1 MPKSSILDFGID
13 GNAVVSYYVFI
24 MKRVYES
31 VLREHF
37 AQNRQMVFV
46 SGPRQVGKTSLAES
60 VLPGATL
67 LNYDNQSHARIIA
80 GGPER
85 VAEFADL
92 ANPVKSSRGIVFD
105 ELHKFPKWKGL
116 LKGFFDVH
124 GKGLKVVV
132 TGSARLDIYKRGG
145 DSLMGRYFPFRIHP
159 LGIGEIDG
167 EDMDSE
173 GFLRKPG
180 KPSLET
186 LDLLLRFGGFPE
198 PFLKGNARFRNQWNR
213 TRLERLFHEDIRDL
227 SRVQDIIG
235 IRSLASLVASR
246 VCGGV
251 NYAAMA
257 SDLAVAPDTAKAWL
271 GILESVYFSY
281 SITPWFRN
289 VANSI
294 RKQHKAYLWDWS
306 SLPEGGARNENFIAS
321 HLMKAVHWWTDTGL
335 GDFSLHYL
343 RDKNGREVDFVVARD
358 GEPYMLV
365 ECKSSMKE
373 PLSSTLEEMRR
384 RLSVKYAFQ
393 IGLDGECT
401 EINPFDYEDRAIKVS
416 ALDFL
421 KMLV

>member
-1 MPKSSILDFGID
+1 M
-13 GNAVVSYYVFI
+13 
-24 MKRVYES
+24 
-31 VLREHF
+31 LREHF
-37 AQNRQMVFV
+37 ALNRQMAFV

-60 VLPGATL
+60 VLPDAAL
-67 LNYDNQSHARIIA
+67 LNYDNQSHARIVA
-80 GGPER
+80 AGPER

-92 ANPVKSSRGIVFD
+92 ANPLMAAKGVIFD

-132 TGSARLDIYKRGG
+132 TGSARLDTYKRGG

-159 LGIGEIDG
+159 LGIGEVEG
-167 EDMDSE
+167 ADMDAD

-180 KPSLET
+180 RPSRET
-186 LDLLLRFGGFPE
+186 LDQLLRLGGFPE

-227 SRVQDIIG
+227 SRVQDIMG

-251 NYAAMA
+251 NYAALA
-257 SDLAVAPDTAKAWL
+257 ADLSVAPDTAKAWL
-271 GILESVYFSY
+271 GILESVYFSF

-294 RKQHKAYLWDWS
+294 RKQPKAYLWDWS
-306 SLPEGGARNENFIAS
+306 AAPEGGARNENFIAS
-321 HLMKAVHWWTDTGL
+321 QLLKTVNWWTDTGL
-335 GDFSLHYL
+335 GEFSLHYL
-343 RDKNGREVDFVVARD
+343 RDKNGREVDFVVVRD

-373 PLSSTLEEMRR
+373 PLSRTLEEVRR
-384 RLSVKYAFQ
+384 QMSVRFAFQ
-393 IGLDGECT
+393 VGLDGDPSDL
-401 EINPFDYEDRAIKVS
+401 NPFDFEGGAIKVS

>member
-1 MPKSSILDFGID
+1 
-13 GNAVVSYYVFI
+13 

-31 VLREHF
+31 MLREHF
-37 AQNRQMVFV
+37 ASNRQMAFV

-60 VLPGATL
+60 VLPNATL

-80 GGPER
+80 AGPER

-92 ANPVKSSRGIVFD
+92 ANPLKLAQGIVFD

-159 LGIGEIDG
+159 LGIGELEGGDL
-167 EDMDSE
+167 DTE

-180 KPSLET
+180 KPSREA
-186 LDLLLRFGGFPE
+186 LDQLLQLGGFPE

-213 TRLERLFHEDIRDL
+213 TRLERLFREDIRDF

-257 SDLAVAPDTAKAWL
+257 SDLSVAPDTAKSWL
-271 GILESVYFSY
+271 GILESVYYSY

-294 RKQHKAYLWDWS
+294 RKQPKVYLWDWS
-306 SLPEGGARNENFIAS
+306 ALPDGGAKNENFIAS
-321 HLMKAVHWWTDTGL
+321 QLLKAVHWWTDTGL

-343 RDKNGREVDFVVARD
+343 RDKTGREVDFVIARD
-358 GEPYMLV
+358 GVPFMLV

-373 PLSSTLEEMRR
+373 TLSRTLEEVQRQMA
-384 RLSVKYAFQ
+384 VKYAFQ
-393 IGLDGECT
+393 VGMDGESSDL
-401 EINPFDYEDRAIKVS
+401 NPFDYEGMAIKVS
-416 ALDFL
+416 ALDLL
-421 KMLV
+421 KMLI

>member
-1 MPKSSILDFGID
+1 
-13 GNAVVSYYVFI
+13 

-31 VLREHF
+31 MLREHF
-37 AQNRQMVFV
+37 ALNRQMVFV
-46 SGPRQVGKTSLAES
+46 SGPRQVGKTSIAES
-60 VLPGATL
+60 ILPDATL
-67 LNYDNQSHARIIA
+67 LNYDNQSHARVIA
-80 GGPER
+80 AGPER
-85 VAEFADL
+85 IAEFADL
-92 ANPVKSSRGIVFD
+92 ANPLMSAKGLIFD

-132 TGSARLDIYKRGG
+132 TGSARLDTYKRGG

-159 LGIGEIDG
+159 IGIGEADG
-167 EDMDSE
+167 TEMDAD
-173 GFLRKPG
+173 GFLRKPSR
-180 KPSLET
+180 PSHET
-186 LDLLLRFGGFPE
+186 LDQLLRLGGFPE

-251 NYAAMA
+251 NYAALA
-257 SDLAVAPDTAKAWL
+257 ADLSVAPDTAKAWL
-271 GILESVYFSY
+271 GILESVYFSF

-289 VANSI
+289 IANSI

-306 SLPEGGARNENFIAS
+306 AVPEGGARNENFIAS
-321 HLMKAVHWWTDTGL
+321 HLLKAVHWWTDTGL

-373 PLSSTLEEMRR
+373 PLSRTLEDVQRQM
-384 RLSVKYAFQ
+384 SVKFAFQ
-393 IGLDGECT
+393 VGLDGDSSDL
-401 EINPFDYEDRAIKVS
+401 NPFDFEGRAIKVS
-416 ALDFL
+416 ALDLL